1 MRWINV
7 IFGVWRSVGRQSPD
21 THLTHTLLLD
31 EARRTV
37 GFMTEWLKIIQFV
50 YIFNGPV

>member
-1 MRWINV
+1 MRWIIV
-7 IFGVWRSVGRQSPD
+7 IFGVWRSVVGCKAPK
-21 THLTHTLLLD
+21 HVLHTLLLN

-37 GFMTEWLKIIQFV
+37 GFMTEWLKIIQLV

>member
-1 MRWINV
+1 MAYGAV
-7 IFGVWRSVGRQSPD
+7 LGCKAP
-21 THLTHTLLLD
+21 THNLHTLLLD

-37 GFMTEWLKIIQFV
+37 GFMTEWLKIIQLV